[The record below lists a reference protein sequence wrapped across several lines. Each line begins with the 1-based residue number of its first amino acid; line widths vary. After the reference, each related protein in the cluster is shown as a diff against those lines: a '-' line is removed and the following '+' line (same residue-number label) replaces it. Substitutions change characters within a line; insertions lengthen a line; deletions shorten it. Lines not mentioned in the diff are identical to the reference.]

1 LSDRLEQLSEQLEAG
16 KDVSNPPLHLW
27 HPPLSGDIDI
37 QIRADGSWL
46 HEGGEIKRQPLVN
59 LFASILRREE
69 DGDYYLVT
77 PVEKWRIRVEC
88 LPLVIIDFE
97 VEQAGTAQQVLTA
110 RTNTDRHYTI
120 DAEHPLYLPEGS
132 AVPAVRLDHG
142 LAAGFNRAA
151 WYRLAELCEETDQG
165 FVVLSSGERYILG

>member
-1 LSDRLEQLSEQLEAG
+1 V
-16 KDVSNPPLHLW
+16 K
-27 HPPLSGDIDI
+27 
-37 QIRADGSWL
+37 
-46 HEGGEIKRQPLVN
+46 

-77 PVEKWRIRVEC
+77 PVEKWRVRVDF

-97 VEQAGTAQQVLTA
+97 VKQAGAAQQVLTV
-110 RTNTDRHYTI
+110 RTNTDRQYTVGV
-120 DAEHPLYLPEGS
+120 DHPLFLPENS
-132 AVPAVRLDHG
+132 AIPAVQLDNG

-165 FVVLSSGERYILG
+165 FVVRSSGELYILG